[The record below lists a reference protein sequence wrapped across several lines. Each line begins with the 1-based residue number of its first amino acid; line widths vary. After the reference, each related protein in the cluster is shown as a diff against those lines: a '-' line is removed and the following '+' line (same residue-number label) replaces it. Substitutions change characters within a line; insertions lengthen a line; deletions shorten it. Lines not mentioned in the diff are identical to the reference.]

1 MSRIRPELCMSV
13 ISQCRLCGSSSL
25 DPVFSLGEMAFS
37 GVFPQ
42 SPEEKVPRG
51 ELTIVLCDACSLA
64 QLDRDFPSDAMY
76 GDNYGYMSSLNKSM
90 VDHLK
95 SITEFLEKT
104 ANLKKG
110 DLVLDI
116 GSNDGT
122 MLFLYQTTG
131 LVRVGMDPTIIKYKH
146 LYPADVITVPDFFS
160 AASFEA
166 VCPGKKAKVVSTIAM
181 LYDLPDPAEFAREIR
196 KILADD
202 GFWHIE
208 VSYGPWMLNS
218 GAFDAVCH
226 EHVEYYSIKTLKRIL
241 DGAGF
246 KISAVSF
253 NDTNGGS
260 ISITSTPSENQAGPE
275 ASDQVEA
282 ILAKEA
288 ESGCNELSGW
298 AKFNQLAKSRVSDLE
313 QFLVLA
319 SSEGKIVAGLGASTK
334 GNVLLQ
340 CLSPEALAAIQII
353 GEVNEFKF
361 GKVTPG
367 THISIA
373 PESQV
378 VDSNPDF
385 LLVLP
390 WHFKDFFKARLGEFV
405 ESGGSIVFP
414 LPELEIIGQGHV

>member
-1 MSRIRPELCMSV
+1 MRV
-13 ISQCRLCGSSSL
+13 ISQCRLCGSPSL
-25 DPVFSLGEMAFS
+25 TPVFSLGEMAFS

-42 SPEEKVPRG
+42 SKEEKVPSG
-51 ELTIVLCDACSLA
+51 ELTIVLCGDCALA
-64 QLDRDFPSDAMY
+64 QLDRDFPSDDMY

-90 VDHLK
+90 VDHL
-95 SITEFLEKT
+95 SGITELLEKT
-104 ANLKKG
+104 ADLKEG
-110 DLVLDI
+110 ELVLDV

-122 MLFLYQTTG
+122 MLSLYKTTG
-131 LVRVGMDPTIIKYKH
+131 IVRVGMDPTIIKYKD

-160 AASFEA
+160 AASFEE
-166 VCPGKKAKVVSTIAM
+166 VCPGRKAKVVSTIAM
-181 LYDLPDPAEFAREIR
+181 LYDLPDPAGFAQEIR
-196 KILADD
+196 EVLADD

-208 VSYGPWMLNS
+208 VSYGPWMLDS

-226 EHVEYYSIKTLKRIL
+226 EHVEYYSLKTLKRIL

-246 KISAVSF
+246 KIAAVSF

-260 ISITSTPSENQAGPE
+260 ISITATPSENEGGQE
-275 ASDQVEA
+275 ANEKVEA
-282 ILAKEA
+282 ILAKEDQ
-288 ESGCNELSGW
+288 SGCNELSGW
-298 AKFNQLAKSRVSDLE
+298 AKFDQIAKSRVFDLE
-313 QFLVLA
+313 QFLI
-319 SSEGKIVAGLGASTK
+319 SSTSESKTVAGLGASTK

-340 CLSPEALAAIQII
+340 SLSPEALSAIQII

-378 VDSNPDF
+378 IASNPDF
-385 LLVLP
+385 LIVLP
-390 WHFKDFFKARLGEFV
+390 WHFKESFKALLGDFV

>member
-1 MSRIRPELCMSV
+1 MSV
-13 ISQCRLCGSSSL
+13 ISQCRLCGSHSL
-25 DPVFSLGEMAFS
+25 NRVFSLGEMAFS

-42 SPEEKVPRG
+42 SKEENVPRG
-51 ELTIVLCDACSLA
+51 ELTIVLCGDCALA
-64 QLDRDFPSDAMY
+64 QLDRDFPSDEMY

-95 SITEFLEKT
+95 GITEFLERT
-104 ANLKKG
+104 ANLKEG

-122 MLFLYQTTG
+122 MLSLYQTTG
-131 LVRVGMDPTIIKYKH
+131 IVRVGMDPTIIKYKD
-146 LYPADVITVPDFFS
+146 LYPADVITVSDFFS

-166 VCPGKKAKVVSTIAM
+166 ACPGRKAKVVSTIAM
-181 LYDLPDPAEFAREIR
+181 LYDLPNPVGFAREIR
-196 KILADD
+196 EVLADD

-208 VSYGPWMLNS
+208 VSYGPWMLDS

-226 EHVEYYSIKTLKRIL
+226 EHVEYYSLKTLKRIL

-246 KISAVSF
+246 KIAAVSF

-260 ISITSTPSENQAGPE
+260 ISITSTPSENKGAQE
-275 ASDQVEA
+275 ANEQVEA
-282 ILAKEA
+282 ILAKEDQ
-288 ESGCNELSGW
+288 SGCNELSGW
-298 AKFNQLAKSRVSDLE
+298 AKFDQIAKSRVFDLE
-313 QFLVLA
+313 QFLI
-319 SSEGKIVAGLGASTK
+319 SSTSEGKTVAGLGASTK

-340 CLSPEALAAIQII
+340 SLSPEALSAIQII

-373 PESQV
+373 PESHV
-378 VDSNPDF
+378 IASNPDF

-390 WHFKDFFKARLGEFV
+390 WHFKDSFKALLGDFV
-405 ESGGSIVFP
+405 ESGGRIVFP
-414 LPELEIIGQGHV
+414 LPELEIVGQGHV

>member
-1 MSRIRPELCMSV
+1 MSV
-13 ISQCRLCGSSSL
+13 ISHCRLCGSPAL
-25 DPVFSLGEMAFS
+25 TPVFRLGEMAFS

-42 SPEEKVPRG
+42 SKEEKVPSG
-51 ELTIVLCDACSLA
+51 ELAVVLCGDCALA
-64 QLDRDFPSDAMY
+64 QLDRDFPSDEMY

-90 VDHLK
+90 VDHLRGI
-95 SITEFLEKT
+95 SEFLENT

-122 MLFLYQTTG
+122 MLSLYQTTG
-131 LVRVGMDPTIIKYKH
+131 IVRVGMDPTIIKYKD
-146 LYPADVITVPDFFS
+146 LYPADVITVPEFFS

-166 VCPGKKAKVVSTIAM
+166 VCSGREARVVSTIAM
-181 LYDLPDPAEFAREIR
+181 LYDLPDPAGFAKDIR
-196 KILADD
+196 RVLADD

-208 VSYGPWMLNS
+208 VSYGPWMLDS

-226 EHVEYYSIKTLKRIL
+226 EHVEYYSLKTLKRIL

-246 KISAVSF
+246 KIAAVSF

-260 ISITSTPSENQAGPE
+260 ISITATPSENEAAPE
-275 ASDQVEA
+275 ASEQVGT
-282 ILAKEA
+282 ILANEEK
-288 ESGCNELSGW
+288 SGCNEMSGW
-298 AKFNQLAKSRVSDLE
+298 ARFDQLAKSRVSDLE
-313 QFLVLA
+313 QFLISA
-319 SSEGKIVAGLGASTK
+319 ASEGKTVAGLGASTK

-340 CLSPEALAAIQII
+340 SLSPEALAAIQII

-367 THISIA
+367 TNINIA
-373 PESQV
+373 PENQV
-378 VDSNPDF
+378 IVSNPDF

-390 WHFKDFFKARLGEFV
+390 WHFRDSFKARLGDFV
-405 ESGGSIVFP
+405 ESGGRIVFP
-414 LPELEIIGQGHV
+414 LPELEIIGEGHV

>member
-1 MSRIRPELCMSV
+1 MSV

-25 DPVFSLGEMAFS
+25 TPVFSLGEMAFS

-42 SPEEKVPRG
+42 SKEEKVPSG
-51 ELTIVLCDACSLA
+51 ELTIVLCGACALA
-64 QLDRDFPSDAMY
+64 QLDRDFPSDEMY
-76 GDNYGYMSSLNKSM
+76 GENYGYMSSLNKSM
-90 VDHLK
+90 VEHLRGISK
-95 SITEFLEKT
+95 FLENT
-104 ANLKKG
+104 GNLKKG

-122 MLFLYQTTG
+122 MLSLYQTTG
-131 LVRVGMDPTIIKYKH
+131 IVRVGMDPTIIKYQD
-146 LYPADVITVPDFFS
+146 LYPSDVITVPDFFS

-166 VCPGKKAKVVSTIAM
+166 VCSRRKAKVVSTIAM
-181 LYDLPDPAEFAREIR
+181 LYDLPDPAGFAKEIR
-196 KILADD
+196 EVLADD

-208 VSYGPWMLNS
+208 VSYGPWMLDS

-226 EHVEYYSIKTLKRIL
+226 EHVEYYSLKTLKRIL
-241 DGAGF
+241 EGAGF
-246 KISAVSF
+246 KIAAVSF

-260 ISITSTPSENQAGPE
+260 ISITATPSENESAQE
-275 ASDQVEA
+275 ANEKVEA
-282 ILAKEA
+282 ILAKEDQND
-288 ESGCNELSGW
+288 CNEISGW
-298 AKFNQLAKSRVSDLE
+298 SKFDQLAKSRVSDLE
-313 QFLVLA
+313 QFLI
-319 SSEGKIVAGLGASTK
+319 SSQSEGKTVAGLGASTK

-340 CLSPEALAAIQII
+340 SLSPEAVSAIQII

-378 VDSNPDF
+378 IASNPDF

-390 WHFKDFFKARLGEFV
+390 WHFKDSFKSLLGDFV